1 MTQIFI
7 FGASIVHGVGAED
20 AGWADLIKRKIHN
33 KMYSENGTGEKYEV
47 YNFGNPGA
55 TIGFV
60 LKTFQYQIQN
70 YHKEGKKI
78 VILSVGMNNAKAK
91 ETPDNYVSTIDEYKA
106 QMSDLLQKIKSDVDQ
121 VICVG
126 LTPVDEKKT
135 MPMRPGGSYFENGRV
150 HEFNKAFADTADENS
165 ISFVNIEVDLEDW
178 CNNYLYDDGLHP
190 NQKGHQLILE
200 RVFPQLEPL
209 L

>member
-7 FGASIVHGVGAED
+7 FGASIVHGVGAEE
-20 AGWADLIKRKIHN
+20 AGWADLIKRKIHST
-33 KMYSENGTGEKYEV
+33 MYSENGTGEKYEV

-60 LKTFQYQIQN
+60 LKTFEQQIKNYQ
-70 YHKEGKKI
+70 KDGKKV
-78 VILSVGMNNAKAK
+78 VIISVGMNNAKATG
-91 ETPDNYVSTIDEYKA
+91 TPDNYASTVNEYKD
-106 QMSDLLQKIKSDVDQ
+106 QMQELLQKIKSDVDH

-135 MPMRPGGSYFENGRV
+135 TPLRTGGSYFWNERV
-150 HEFNKAFADTADENS
+150 QEFNAAFAKVASEST
-165 ISFVNIEVDLEDW
+165 IPFVNFILDPEEW
-178 CNNYLYDDGLHP
+178 SSTYLYKDGLHP
-190 NQKGHQLILE
+190 NQKGHQLIFE
-200 RVFPQLEPL
+200 KVFPQVESL